1 MTLEQW
7 RLIWYEGADNC
18 YYNMGL
24 DKAIQKAVSTK
35 SVSNTIRLYRWQP
48 SAVSIGYF
56 QSMTKVIDV
65 QKCKEFGVDYIRR
78 LTGGGAVYHDY
89 EGEITYSINC
99 LDSNPKLPQDIMK
112 IYEKICSGI
121 VIGLKKLGIESQFKP
136 INDINLVSNDK
147 KISGNALTRR
157 DGVVLQHGT
166 ILRKVNVDKMFML
179 LIVPDEKLKT
189 KLISSAKERVTSL
202 EEELGLAPQFSKIRE
217 ALISGFEEIFDI
229 ELIHQKITKEEQKE
243 AKKIAKELFQDK
255 QFLFKR

>member
-121 VIGLKKLGIESQFKP
+121 VIGLKWRKKP
-136 INDINLVSNDK
+136 LSN
-147 KISGNALTRR
+147 
-157 DGVVLQHGT
+157 
-166 ILRKVNVDKMFML
+166 
-179 LIVPDEKLKT
+179 
-189 KLISSAKERVTSL
+189 
-202 EEELGLAPQFSKIRE
+202 
-217 ALISGFEEIFDI
+217 
-229 ELIHQKITKEEQKE
+229 
-243 AKKIAKELFQDK
+243 
-255 QFLFKR
+255 